1 MCVLNS
7 YSPNSE
13 ACRFYNLIRA
23 AAESARQIP
32 DNDVAN
38 LL

>member
-1 MCVLNS
+1 VLNS
-7 YSPNSE
+7 YSAISE
-13 ACRFYNLIRA
+13 ACRFYNQLRSQ
-23 AAESARQIP
+23 AEGQRQIP